1 MAEIKRFEG
10 SNVFNKPIGV
20 VRPSSAGVEAAQA
33 LSRAGTAMFEALY
46 EQEVIKQKELG
57 QQTGTQL
64 NIEIRDKDQNLVI
77 QPIPSGLSPVASKY
91 AQNVVDQRYVEKLN
105 LDMKNR
111 AQVLRAQYQNDPTG
125 FDDVYTQY
133 INETVK
139 NAGKYA
145 QQARDIGLTYGG
157 QNVAAL
163 TAEKLEFEDKND
175 AKNGLANLNQEI
187 DELRVITSAGQTPG
201 MSAARHN
208 NLVSEGGLID
218 QYIAKHGD
226 RLGSTAKSEL
236 INRANSAYFGG
247 QLADITTKL
256 EAALTTVNAFTA
268 EKITP
273 QYLRYMQDALRRGN
287 VSNLPQPVVAFLNE
301 FGFNNAFLQRKGMGR
316 LGEDLASKLAVIE
329 GNKQEI
335 SNKNKAERNL
345 NRIGQNI
352 AEGKFVSGEDAQTY
366 LVAADLGDA
375 YALANILPDVLE
387 KDEDGSF
394 KREDYEPI
402 RRLIFGRGG
411 LPQAALDLLGDPS
424 IVQDIVARDP
434 SMLRTLTNVYRQ
446 ATITNQGGFQ
456 QRTSRGLSDNA
467 VVFWNT
473 MDAYAN
479 SVRTMDTNA
488 FFAKYTEI
496 EQMPDATRKSII
508 KTQMK
513 EAGFKEGGLAE
524 FIYKSTGMDRND
536 SAQFAF
542 MESYADELVIMHGH
556 EKAAKILKRT
566 SKDLFVDSEI
576 VFGDFPTR
584 FDPNA
589 AFPDADERNVFADQV
604 LSQLFRHPEGSKMQL
619 GRDVF
624 LAPDPRE
631 GPVLPVY
638 TLVDRDGIAL
648 VVNGEPLQVNS
659 NQVLAT
665 RAARTKEDR
674 AKLQQ
679 EAIEAFEAKLRFE
692 DQMRSAYEAGSQ
704 SAKDFFLQGPLSSI
718 LDEETKSRIRDLD

>member
-20 VRPSSAGVEAAQA
+20 VRPSSAGVEGSQA

-77 QPIPSGLSPVASKY
+77 QPIPSGLSPVAAKY

-218 QYIAKHGD
+218 QYMAKHGD
-226 RLGSTAKSEL
+226 RLGGTAKSEL

-247 QLADITTKL
+247 QIADITTKL
-256 EAALTTVNAFTA
+256 EAALTTANAFTA

-335 SNKNKAERNL
+335 SNKNKAERNI
-345 NRIGQNI
+345 NRIAQNI
-352 AEGKFVSGEDAQTY
+352 ANNNFVSSKDAQTY
-366 LVAADLGDA
+366 LEAADLGDA
-375 YALANILPDVLE
+375 YALANILPDALE

-402 RRLIFGRGG
+402 RRLIFGKGG

-424 IVQDIVARDP
+424 IVQDIVARNP

-456 QRTSRGLSDNA
+456 QRTSRGLKPEA
-467 VVFWNT
+467 IIFWNT
-473 MDAYAN
+473 IDAYSN
-479 SVRTMDTNA
+479 SVSAMDTNA

-496 EQMPDATRKSII
+496 EQMSSQDKNNILSTQLARAG
-508 KTQMK
+508 KT
-513 EAGFKEGGLAE
+513 GGLSNNLSE
-524 FIYKSTGMDRND
+524 FILESTGMSPDD

-542 MESYADELVIMHGH
+542 MSNYADELIIIHGH

-566 SKDLFVDSEI
+566 SEDIFIEDEN
-576 VFGDFPTR
+576 VFGSFPTR
-584 FDPNA
+584 FSPNA
-589 AFPDADERNVFADQV
+589 AFPDIDERGIFAEQVTDQIN
-604 LSQLFRHPEGSKMQL
+604 RHPEGMNMML

-665 RAARTKEDR
+665 RAARTKQDR

-679 EAIEAFEAKLRFE
+679 DALKAFEARLRFE
-692 DQMRSAYEAGSQ
+692 RAVTEARAEEADDVDTMASQ
-704 SAKDFFLQGPLSSI
+704 LRFP
-718 LDEETKSRIRDLD
+718 

>member
-10 SNVFNKPIGV
+10 SNVFNQPIGV

-77 QPIPSGLSPVASKY
+77 QPIPSGLSPVAAKY

-111 AQVLRAQYQNDPTG
+111 AQVLRAQYQNDPEG

-145 QQARDIGLTYGG
+145 QQARDIGLTYGR

-163 TAEKLEFEDKND
+163 TAEKLEFEDKID

-226 RLGSTAKSEL
+226 RLGSTGKSEL

-256 EAALTTVNAFTA
+256 EAALTTANAFTA

-316 LGEDLASKLAVIE
+316 LAEDLASKLAVIE

-352 AEGKFVSGEDAQTY
+352 AKGKFVSGEDAQTY

-387 KDEDGSF
+387 KDEDGRF

-411 LPQAALDLLGDPS
+411 MPQSLKDLLGDRA

-446 ATITNQGGFQ
+446 ATITNQGGYQ
-456 QRTSRGLSDNA
+456 QRTSRGLSENA
-467 VVFWNT
+467 VIFWNT
-473 MDAYAN
+473 IDAYAN

-496 EQMPDATRKSII
+496 EQMPKGEADNII
-508 KTQMK
+508 KMQMK
-513 EAGFKEGGLAE
+513 SAGSDSLAD

-542 MESYADELVIMHGH
+542 MANYADELVIMHGH

-566 SKDLFVDSEI
+566 SEDIFIDSKI
-576 VFGDFPTR
+576 TFGNFPTR
-584 FDPNA
+584 FSPEA
-589 AFPDADERNVFADQV
+589 AFPDPDEMTTFLTSAAQQFARLPDADKYQFGVNA
-604 LSQLFRHPEGSKMQL
+604 
-619 GRDVF
+619 F

-631 GPVLPVY
+631 GPVLPSYVI
-638 TLVDRDGIAL
+638 VDQDGIPL
-648 VVNGEPLQVNS
+648 MVNGEPLIASS
-659 NQVLAT
+659 NPVLAY
-665 RAARTKEDR
+665 RAAQTKKDR
-674 AKLQQ
+674 AQLRQD
-679 EAIEAFEAKLRFE
+679 ALEAFEERLRFQNE
-692 DQMRSAYEAGSQ
+692 MKNAYESGSQ
-704 SAKDFFLQGPLSSI
+704 SVKDFFLEGPMSSI
-718 LDEETKSRIRDLD
+718 LNEETKSRIRDLD

>member
-20 VRPSSAGVEAAQA
+20 VRPSSAGVGAAQA
-33 LSRAGTAMFEALY
+33 LSRAGDAMFKASY

-57 QQTGTQL
+57 QQTGLTMNL
-64 NIEIRDKDQNLVI
+64 RDAEQNLVI
-77 QPIPSGLSPVASKY
+77 KSIPSGLSPVAARS
-91 AQNVVDQRYVEKLN
+91 AQGVVDRRYVESLN

-111 AQVLRAQYQNDPTG
+111 AANLRNQFENDPDG
-125 FDDVYTQY
+125 FDAAYTEY
-133 INETVK
+133 INETAK
-139 NAGKYA
+139 NAGRYS
-145 QQARDIGLTYGG
+145 QQAREIGLTYAG
-157 QNVAAL
+157 QNYAAL
-163 TAEKLEFEDKND
+163 TADKLEFEDRIDFN
-175 AKNGLANLNQEI
+175 NMFANLTQEI
-187 DELRVITSAGQTPG
+187 DEIGVLTAAGQT
-201 MSAARHN
+201 SAFANARFN
-208 NLVSEGGLID
+208 ELVKDGGSID
-218 QYIAKHGD
+218 QLVAKHGD
-226 RLGSTAKSEL
+226 RLGVTQGPELKNRVRTAF
-236 INRANSAYFGG
+236 YGG
-247 QLADITTKL
+247 QVQNLATQL
-256 EAALTTVNAFTA
+256 EAFHQAQNPYTA
-268 EKITP
+268 QSVVTN
-273 QYLRYMQDALRRGN
+273 YMRYVQDALRKGN
-287 VSNLPQPVVAFLNE
+287 VSSLPEAVAANLDQL
-301 FGFNNAFLQRKGMGR
+301 GFNDAFLQRPGMAR
-316 LGEDLASKLAVIE
+316 VRDNLASKLAVIE
-329 GNKQEI
+329 GNREEI
-335 SNKNKAERNL
+335 FNSNKAARNL
-345 NRIGQNI
+345 ERIGQTI
-352 AEGKFVSGEDAQTY
+352 QSGRPVSSTDAQTF
-366 LVAADLGDA
+366 LSSAGLTDA
-375 YALANILPDVLE
+375 YALANELPAILS
-387 KDEDGSF
+387 KNEDGSF
-394 KREDYEPI
+394 TNPQLEPI
-402 RRLIFGRGG
+402 RQIIFGRGG
-411 LPQAALDLLGDPS
+411 MPESMIDLLGDRA

-508 KTQMK
+508 KTQMNAANS
-513 EAGFKEGGLAE
+513 ESLAD
-524 FIYKSTGMDRND
+524 FIYESTGMSKDD

-576 VFGDFPTR
+576 VFGNFPTR
-584 FDPNA
+584 YDPNA

-604 LSQLFRHPEGSKMQL
+604 VTQLFRHPEGANMRL

-638 TLVDRDGIAL
+638 TMVDRDGIAL

-665 RAARTKEDR
+665 RAARTKQDR

-679 EAIEAFEAKLRFE
+679 DALEAFEARLRFE
-692 DQMRSAYEAGSQ
+692 RAVTEARAEEADDVDTMASQ
-704 SAKDFFLQGPLSSI
+704 LRFP
-718 LDEETKSRIRDLD
+718 

>member
-20 VRPSSAGVEAAQA
+20 VRPSSAGVGAAQA
-33 LSRAGTAMFEALY
+33 LSRAGDAMFKASY

-57 QQTGTQL
+57 QQTGLTMNL
-64 NIEIRDKDQNLVI
+64 RDAEQNLVI
-77 QPIPSGLSPVASKY
+77 KSIPSGLSPVAARS
-91 AQNVVDQRYVEKLN
+91 AQGVVDRRYIESLN

-111 AQVLRAQYQNDPTG
+111 AANLRNQFKNDPDG
-125 FDDVYTQY
+125 FDAAYTTY
-133 INETVK
+133 INETAK
-139 NAGKYA
+139 NAGRYS
-145 QQARDIGLTYGG
+145 QQAREIGLTYAG
-157 QNVAAL
+157 QNYAAL
-163 TAEKLEFEDKND
+163 TADKLEFEDRIDFN
-175 AKNGLANLNQEI
+175 NMFANLTQEI
-187 DELRVITSAGQTPG
+187 DEIGVLTAAGQT
-201 MSAARHN
+201 SAFANARFN
-208 NLVSEGGLID
+208 ELVKDGGSID
-218 QYIAKHGD
+218 QLVAKHGD
-226 RLGSTAKSEL
+226 RLGVTQGPELKNRVRTAF
-236 INRANSAYFGG
+236 YGG
-247 QLADITTKL
+247 QVQNLATQL
-256 EAALTTVNAFTA
+256 EAFHEAQNPYTA
-268 EKITP
+268 QSVVTN
-273 QYLRYMQDALRRGN
+273 YMRYVQDALRKGN
-287 VSNLPQPVVAFLNE
+287 VSSLPPAVAANLDQL
-301 FGFNNAFLQRKGMGR
+301 GFNDAFLQRPGMAR
-316 LGEDLASKLAVIE
+316 VRDNLASKLAVIE
-329 GNKQEI
+329 GNREEI
-335 SNKNKAERNL
+335 FNSNKAARNL
-345 NRIGQNI
+345 ERIGQTI
-352 AEGKFVSGEDAQTY
+352 QSGRPVSSTDAQTF
-366 LVAADLGDA
+366 LSSAGLTDA
-375 YALANILPDVLE
+375 YALANELPAILS
-387 KDEDGSF
+387 KNEDGSF
-394 KREDYEPI
+394 TNPQLEPI
-402 RRLIFGRGG
+402 RQIIFGRGG
-411 LPQAALDLLGDPS
+411 MPQSMIDLLGDRA

-513 EAGFKEGGLAE
+513 EAGINEGGLAE

-542 MESYADELVIMHGH
+542 IESYADELVIMHGH

-584 FDPNA
+584 YDPNA
-589 AFPDADERNVFADQV
+589 AFPDAEERNVFADQV
-604 LSQLFRHPEGSKMQL
+604 VSQLYRHPEGKNMRL

-648 VVNGEPLQVNS
+648 LVNGEPLQVSS

-665 RAARTKEDR
+665 RAARTKQDR
-674 AKLQQ
+674 AKL
-679 EAIEAFEAKLRFE
+679 EADALAAFEARLRFE
-692 DQMRSAYEAGSQ
+692 RAVTEARAEEADDVDTMASQ
-704 SAKDFFLQGPLSSI
+704 LRFP
-718 LDEETKSRIRDLD
+718 

>member
-1 MAEIKRFEG
+1 MAEIKRFKG

-20 VRPSSAGVEAAQA
+20 VRPSSAGVKAGQA
-33 LSRAGTAMFEALY
+33 LSRAGTAMFQALY

-77 QPIPSGLSPVASKY
+77 QPIPSGLSPVAAKY

-111 AQVLRAQYQNDPTG
+111 AQVLRAQYENDPDG
-125 FDDVYTQY
+125 FDSVYTQY
-133 INETVK
+133 ITETVK
-139 NAGKYA
+139 NAGKYS
-145 QQARDIGLTYGG
+145 QQARDIGLTYAG

-201 MSAARHN
+201 MSTARHN

-226 RLGSTAKSEL
+226 RVGNTAKSEL

-256 EAALTTVNAFTA
+256 EAALKAANAFTA
-268 EKITP
+268 EKVTP

-316 LGEDLASKLAVIE
+316 LGEDLASKLGVLE

-335 SNKNKAERNL
+335 SNKNEAERNIT
-345 NRIGQNI
+345 RIGQNI
-352 AEGKFVSGEDAQTY
+352 AEGKFVSGKDAQTY

-387 KDEDGSF
+387 KNEDGSF

-402 RRLIFGRGG
+402 RRLIFGKGG
-411 LPQAALDLLGDPS
+411 LPEAALDLLGDPS

-456 QRTSRGLSDNA
+456 QRTSRGLKPEA
-467 VVFWNT
+467 IIFWNT
-473 MDAYAN
+473 IDAYSN
-479 SVRTMDTNA
+479 SVGAMDTNA

-496 EQMPDATRKSII
+496 EQMSSQSRDNILSTQLARAGY
-508 KTQMK
+508 KT
-513 EAGFKEGGLAE
+513 GGIPANLSK
-524 FIYKSTGMDRND
+524 FILESTGMSADD

-542 MESYADELVIMHGH
+542 MSNYADELIIIHGH

-566 SKDLFVDSEI
+566 SEDIFIEDEN
-576 VFGDFPTR
+576 VFGSFPTR
-584 FDPNA
+584 FSPDA
-589 AFPDADERNVFADQV
+589 AFPDPDERSIFAEQV
-604 LSQLFRHPEGSKMQL
+604 VAQLERHPEGKNMMLS
-619 GRDVF
+619 RDVF

-648 VVNGEPLQVNS
+648 LVNGEPLQVNS
-659 NQVLAT
+659 NQVLAI
-665 RAARTKEDR
+665 RAARTKQDR
-674 AKLQQ
+674 AKLQ
-679 EAIEAFEAKLRFE
+679 ADALEAFEARLRFE
-692 DQMRSAYEAGSQ
+692 RAVTEARAEEADDVDTMASQ
-704 SAKDFFLQGPLSSI
+704 LRFP
-718 LDEETKSRIRDLD
+718 

>member
-10 SNVFNKPIGV
+10 SNVFNQPIGV

-77 QPIPSGLSPVASKY
+77 QPIPSGLSPVAAKY

-111 AQVLRAQYQNDPTG
+111 AQVLRAQYQNDPEG

-163 TAEKLEFEDKND
+163 TAEKLEFEDKID

-256 EAALTTVNAFTA
+256 EAALTTANAFTA

-316 LGEDLASKLAVIE
+316 LAEDLASKLAVIE

-352 AEGKFVSGEDAQTY
+352 AKGKLVSGEDAQTY

-387 KDEDGSF
+387 KDEDGRF

-411 LPQAALDLLGDPS
+411 MPQSLKDLLGDRA

-446 ATITNQGGFQ
+446 ATITNQGGYQ
-456 QRTSRGLSDNA
+456 QRTSRGLSENA
-467 VVFWNT
+467 VIFWNT
-473 MDAYAN
+473 IDAYAN

-496 EQMPDATRKSII
+496 EQMPKGEADNII
-508 KTQMK
+508 KMQMK
-513 EAGFKEGGLAE
+513 SAGSGSLAD

-542 MESYADELVIMHGH
+542 MANYADELVIMHGH

-566 SKDLFVDSEI
+566 SEDIFIDSKI
-576 VFGDFPTR
+576 TFGNFPSR
-584 FDPNA
+584 FSPEA
-589 AFPDADERNVFADQV
+589 AFPDPDEMTTFLTSAAQQFARLPDSDKYQFGV
-604 LSQLFRHPEGSKMQL
+604 NA
-619 GRDVF
+619 F

-631 GPVLPVY
+631 GPVLPSYVI
-638 TLVDRDGIAL
+638 VDQDGIPL
-648 VVNGEPLQVNS
+648 MVNGEPLIASS
-659 NQVLAT
+659 NPVLAY
-665 RAARTKEDR
+665 RAAQTKKDR
-674 AKLQQ
+674 AQLRQD
-679 EAIEAFEAKLRFE
+679 ALEAFEERLRFQNE
-692 DQMRSAYEAGSQ
+692 MKNAYESGSQ
-704 SAKDFFLQGPLSSI
+704 SVKDFFLEGPMSSI
-718 LDEETKSRIRDLD
+718 LNEETKSRIRDLD

>member
-1 MAEIKRFEG
+1 MAEIKRFQG
-10 SNVFNKPIGV
+10 SPVFNKPIGI
-20 VRPSSAGVEAAQA
+20 VRPSTAGVQAAQA
-33 LSRAGTAMFEALY
+33 LAKAGDAMFKASY

-57 QQTGTQL
+57 QETGL
-64 NIEIRDKDQNLVI
+64 SMEIRDEKQNLVI
-77 QPIPSGLSPVASKY
+77 KPIPSGLSPVAARS
-91 AQNVVDQRYVEKLN
+91 AQGVVDRRYVESLN
-105 LDMKNR
+105 VDMKTR
-111 AQVLRAQYQNDPTG
+111 AATLRNKYQNDPDG
-125 FDDVYTQY
+125 FDTAYTEY

-139 NAGKYA
+139 NAGRYS
-145 QQARDIGLTYGG
+145 QQAREIGLTYAG

-163 TAEKLEFEDKND
+163 TADKLEFEDRMDFN
-175 AKNGLANLNQEI
+175 NMFANLTQEI
-187 DELRVITSAGQTPG
+187 DEIGVLTAAGQT
-201 MSAARHN
+201 SAFANARFN
-208 NLVSEGGLID
+208 ELIRDGGRID
-218 QYIAKHGD
+218 QLVAKHGD
-226 RLGSTAKSEL
+226 RLGVTQGPELKNRVRTAF
-236 INRANSAYFGG
+236 YGG
-247 QLADITTKL
+247 QVQNLATQL
-256 EAALTTVNAFTA
+256 EAFHKAQNPFTSESVTT
-268 EKITP
+268 
-273 QYLRYMQDALRRGN
+273 QYMRYVQDALRKGN
-287 VSNLPQPVVAFLNE
+287 VSSLPEAVAANLDQL
-301 FGFNNAFLQRKGMGR
+301 GFNDAFLQRPGMAR
-316 LGEDLASKLAVIE
+316 VRDNLASKLAVIE
-329 GNKQEI
+329 GNREEI
-335 SNKNKAERNL
+335 FNSNKAARNL
-345 NRIGQNI
+345 ERIAQTIQSGRP
-352 AEGKFVSGEDAQTY
+352 VSGTDAQT
-366 LVAADLGDA
+366 LLSAAGLPDA
-375 YALANILPDVLE
+375 YALANELPAILS
-387 KDEDGSF
+387 KNEDGSF
-394 KREDYEPI
+394 TNPQLEPI
-402 RRLIFGRGG
+402 RQIIFGRGG
-411 LPQAALDLLGDPS
+411 MPQSMIDLLGDRA

-434 SMLRTLTNVYRQ
+434 NMLRTLTNVYRQ

-496 EQMPDATRKSII
+496 EQMPDATRNSII

-513 EAGFKEGGLAE
+513 EAGIKEGGLAE

-556 EKAAKILKRT
+556 EKAAKILRRT

-584 FDPNA
+584 YDPNA

-604 LSQLFRHPEGSKMQL
+604 VSQLYRHPEGKNMKL

-648 VVNGEPLQVNS
+648 LVNGEPLQINS

-665 RAARTKEDR
+665 RAAQTKQDR
-674 AKLQQ
+674 AKLQ
-679 EAIEAFEAKLRFE
+679 ADALEAFEARLRFE
-692 DQMRSAYEAGSQ
+692 RAVTEARAEAADDVDTMASQ
-704 SAKDFFLQGPLSSI
+704 LRFP
-718 LDEETKSRIRDLD
+718 

>member
-20 VRPSSAGVEAAQA
+20 VRPSSAGVGAAQA
-33 LSRAGTAMFEALY
+33 LSRAGDAMFKASY

-57 QQTGTQL
+57 QQTGLTMNL
-64 NIEIRDKDQNLVI
+64 RDAEQNLVI
-77 QPIPSGLSPVASKY
+77 KSIPSGLSPVAARS
-91 AQNVVDQRYVEKLN
+91 AQGVVDRRYIESLN

-111 AQVLRAQYQNDPTG
+111 AANLRNQFKNDPDG
-125 FDDVYTQY
+125 FDAAYTTY
-133 INETVK
+133 INETAK
-139 NAGKYA
+139 NAGRYS
-145 QQARDIGLTYGG
+145 QQAREIGLTYAG
-157 QNVAAL
+157 QNYAAL
-163 TAEKLEFEDKND
+163 TADKLEFEDRIDFN
-175 AKNGLANLNQEI
+175 NMFANLTQEI
-187 DELRVITSAGQTPG
+187 DEIGVLTAAGQT
-201 MSAARHN
+201 SAFANARFN
-208 NLVSEGGLID
+208 ELVKDGGSID
-218 QYIAKHGD
+218 QLVAKHGD
-226 RLGSTAKSEL
+226 RLGVTQGPELKNRVRTAF
-236 INRANSAYFGG
+236 YGG
-247 QLADITTKL
+247 QVQNLATQL
-256 EAALTTVNAFTA
+256 EAFHEAQNPYTA
-268 EKITP
+268 QSVVTN
-273 QYLRYMQDALRRGN
+273 YMRYVQDALRKGN
-287 VSNLPQPVVAFLNE
+287 VSSLPPAVAANLDQL
-301 FGFNNAFLQRKGMGR
+301 GFNDAFLQRPGMAR
-316 LGEDLASKLAVIE
+316 VRDNLASKLAVIE
-329 GNKQEI
+329 GNREEI
-335 SNKNKAERNL
+335 FNSNKAARNIE
-345 NRIGQNI
+345 RIGQTI
-352 AEGKFVSGEDAQTY
+352 QSGRPVSGTDAQTF
-366 LVAADLGDA
+366 LSSAGLTDA
-375 YALANILPDVLE
+375 YALANELPAILS
-387 KDEDGSF
+387 KNEDGSF
-394 KREDYEPI
+394 TNPQLEPI
-402 RRLIFGRGG
+402 RQIIFGRGG
-411 LPQAALDLLGDPS
+411 MPQSMIDLLGDRA

-513 EAGFKEGGLAE
+513 EAGINEGGLAE

-542 MESYADELVIMHGH
+542 IESYADELVIMHGH

-584 FDPNA
+584 YDPNA
-589 AFPDADERNVFADQV
+589 AFPDAEERNVFADQV
-604 LSQLFRHPEGSKMQL
+604 VSQLYRHPEGKNMRL

-648 VVNGEPLQVNS
+648 LVNGEPLQVSS

-665 RAARTKEDR
+665 RAARTKQDR
-674 AKLQQ
+674 AKL
-679 EAIEAFEAKLRFE
+679 EADALAAFEARLRFE
-692 DQMRSAYEAGSQ
+692 RAVTEARAEEADDVDTMASQ
-704 SAKDFFLQGPLSSI
+704 LRFP
-718 LDEETKSRIRDLD
+718 

>member
-10 SNVFNKPIGV
+10 SNVFNQPIGV

-33 LSRAGTAMFEALY
+33 LSRAGDAMFKASY

-57 QQTGTQL
+57 QQTGLTMNL
-64 NIEIRDKDQNLVI
+64 RDAEQNLVI
-77 QPIPSGLSPVASKY
+77 KSIPSGLSPVAARS
-91 AQNVVDQRYVEKLN
+91 AQGVVDRRYIESLN

-111 AQVLRAQYQNDPTG
+111 AANLRNQFKNDPDG
-125 FDDVYTQY
+125 FDAAYTTY
-133 INETVK
+133 INETAK
-139 NAGKYA
+139 NAGRYS
-145 QQARDIGLTYGG
+145 QQAREIGLTYAG
-157 QNVAAL
+157 QNYAAL
-163 TAEKLEFEDKND
+163 TADKLEFEDRIDFN
-175 AKNGLANLNQEI
+175 NMFANLTQEI
-187 DELRVITSAGQTPG
+187 DEIGVLTAAGQT
-201 MSAARHN
+201 SAFANARFN
-208 NLVSEGGLID
+208 ELVKDGGSID
-218 QYIAKHGD
+218 QLVAKHGD
-226 RLGSTAKSEL
+226 RLGVTQGPELKNRVRTAF
-236 INRANSAYFGG
+236 YGG
-247 QLADITTKL
+247 QVQNLATQL
-256 EAALTTVNAFTA
+256 EAFHEAQNPYTA
-268 EKITP
+268 QSVVTN
-273 QYLRYMQDALRRGN
+273 YMRYVQDALRKGN
-287 VSNLPQPVVAFLNE
+287 VSSLPPAVAANLDQL
-301 FGFNNAFLQRKGMGR
+301 GFNDAFLQRPGMAR
-316 LGEDLASKLAVIE
+316 VRDNLASKLAVIE
-329 GNKQEI
+329 GNREEI
-335 SNKNKAERNL
+335 FNSNKAARNIE
-345 NRIGQNI
+345 RIGQTI
-352 AEGKFVSGEDAQTY
+352 QSGRPVSGTDAQTF
-366 LVAADLGDA
+366 LSSAGLTDA
-375 YALANILPDVLE
+375 YALANELPAILS
-387 KDEDGSF
+387 KNEDGSF
-394 KREDYEPI
+394 TNPQLEPI
-402 RRLIFGRGG
+402 RQIIFGRGG
-411 LPQAALDLLGDPS
+411 MPQSMIDLLGDRA

-513 EAGFKEGGLAE
+513 EAGIKEGGLEE
-524 FIYKSTGMDRND
+524 FIYESTGMDRND

-542 MESYADELVIMHGH
+542 IESYADELVIMHGH

-584 FDPNA
+584 YDPNA
-589 AFPDADERNVFADQV
+589 AFPDAEERNVFADQV
-604 LSQLFRHPEGSKMQL
+604 ISQLYRHPEGKNMRL

-648 VVNGEPLQVNS
+648 LVNGEPLQVSS

-665 RAARTKEDR
+665 RAARTKQDR
-674 AKLQQ
+674 AKL
-679 EAIEAFEAKLRFE
+679 EADALAAFEARLRFE
-692 DQMRSAYEAGSQ
+692 RAVTEARAEEADDVDTMASQ
-704 SAKDFFLQGPLSSI
+704 LRFP
-718 LDEETKSRIRDLD
+718 

>member
-20 VRPSSAGVEAAQA
+20 VRPSSAGVGAAQA
-33 LSRAGTAMFEALY
+33 LSRAGDAMFKASY

-57 QQTGTQL
+57 QQTGLTMNL
-64 NIEIRDKDQNLVI
+64 RDAEQNLVI
-77 QPIPSGLSPVASKY
+77 KSIPSGLSPVAARS
-91 AQNVVDQRYVEKLN
+91 AQGVVDRRYIESLN

-111 AQVLRAQYQNDPTG
+111 AANLRNQFKNDPDG
-125 FDDVYTQY
+125 FDAAYTTY
-133 INETVK
+133 INETAK
-139 NAGKYA
+139 NAGRYS
-145 QQARDIGLTYGG
+145 QQAREIGLTYAG
-157 QNVAAL
+157 QNYAAL
-163 TAEKLEFEDKND
+163 TADKLEFEDRIDFN
-175 AKNGLANLNQEI
+175 NMFANLTQEI
-187 DELRVITSAGQTPG
+187 DEIGVLTAAGQT
-201 MSAARHN
+201 SAFANARFN
-208 NLVSEGGLID
+208 ELVKDGGSID
-218 QYIAKHGD
+218 QLVAKHGD
-226 RLGSTAKSEL
+226 RLGVTQGPELKNRVRTAF
-236 INRANSAYFGG
+236 YGG
-247 QLADITTKL
+247 QVQNLATQL
-256 EAALTTVNAFTA
+256 EAFHEAQNPYTA
-268 EKITP
+268 QSVVTN
-273 QYLRYMQDALRRGN
+273 YMRYVQDALRKGN
-287 VSNLPQPVVAFLNE
+287 VSSLPPAVAANLDQL
-301 FGFNNAFLQRKGMGR
+301 GFNDAFLQRPGMAR
-316 LGEDLASKLAVIE
+316 VRDNLASKLAVIE
-329 GNKQEI
+329 GNREEI
-335 SNKNKAERNL
+335 FNSNKAARNIE
-345 NRIGQNI
+345 RIGQTI
-352 AEGKFVSGEDAQTY
+352 QSGRPVSGTDAQTF
-366 LVAADLGDA
+366 LSSAGLTDA
-375 YALANILPDVLE
+375 YALANELPAILS
-387 KDEDGSF
+387 KNEDGSF
-394 KREDYEPI
+394 TNPQLEPI
-402 RRLIFGRGG
+402 RQIIFGRGG
-411 LPQAALDLLGDPS
+411 MPQSMIDLLGDRA

-513 EAGFKEGGLAE
+513 EAGINEGGLAE

-542 MESYADELVIMHGH
+542 IESYADELVIMHGH

-584 FDPNA
+584 YDPNA
-589 AFPDADERNVFADQV
+589 AFPDAEERNVFADQV
-604 LSQLFRHPEGSKMQL
+604 VSQLYRHPEGKNMRL

-648 VVNGEPLQVNS
+648 LVNGEPLQVSS

-665 RAARTKEDR
+665 RAARTKQDR
-674 AKLQQ
+674 AKL
-679 EAIEAFEAKLRFE
+679 EADALAAFEARLRFE
-692 DQMRSAYEAGSQ
+692 RAVTEARAEEANDVDTMASQ
-704 SAKDFFLQGPLSSI
+704 LRFP
-718 LDEETKSRIRDLD
+718 

>member
-20 VRPSSAGVEAAQA
+20 VRPSSAGVGAAQA
-33 LSRAGTAMFEALY
+33 LSRAGDAMFKASY

-57 QQTGTQL
+57 QQTGLTMNL
-64 NIEIRDKDQNLVI
+64 RDAEQNLVI
-77 QPIPSGLSPVASKY
+77 KSIPSGLSPVAARS
-91 AQNVVDQRYVEKLN
+91 AQGVVDRRYVESLN

-111 AQVLRAQYQNDPTG
+111 AANLRNQFENDPDG
-125 FDDVYTQY
+125 FDAAYTEY
-133 INETVK
+133 INETAK
-139 NAGKYA
+139 NAGRYS
-145 QQARDIGLTYGG
+145 QQAREIGLTYAG
-157 QNVAAL
+157 QNYAAL
-163 TAEKLEFEDKND
+163 TADKLEFEDRIDFN
-175 AKNGLANLNQEI
+175 NMFANLTQEI
-187 DELRVITSAGQTPG
+187 DEIGVLTAAGQT
-201 MSAARHN
+201 SAFANARFN
-208 NLVSEGGLID
+208 ELVKDGGSID
-218 QYIAKHGD
+218 QLVAKHGD
-226 RLGSTAKSEL
+226 RLGVTQGPELKNRVRTAF
-236 INRANSAYFGG
+236 YGG
-247 QLADITTKL
+247 QVQNLATQL
-256 EAALTTVNAFTA
+256 EAFHQAQNPYTA
-268 EKITP
+268 QSVVTN
-273 QYLRYMQDALRRGN
+273 YMRYVQDALRKGN
-287 VSNLPQPVVAFLNE
+287 VSSLPEAVAANLDQL
-301 FGFNNAFLQRKGMGR
+301 GFNDAFLQRPGMAR
-316 LGEDLASKLAVIE
+316 VRDNLASKLAVIE
-329 GNKQEI
+329 GNREEI
-335 SNKNKAERNL
+335 FNSNKAARNL
-345 NRIGQNI
+345 ERIGQTI
-352 AEGKFVSGEDAQTY
+352 QSGRPVSSTDAQTF
-366 LVAADLGDA
+366 LSSAGLTDA
-375 YALANILPDVLE
+375 YALANELPAILS
-387 KDEDGSF
+387 KNEDGSF
-394 KREDYEPI
+394 TNPQLEPI
-402 RRLIFGRGG
+402 RQIIFGRGG
-411 LPQAALDLLGDPS
+411 MPESMIDLLGDRA

-508 KTQMK
+508 KTQMNAANS
-513 EAGFKEGGLAE
+513 ESLAD
-524 FIYKSTGMDRND
+524 FIYESTGMSKDD

-576 VFGDFPTR
+576 VFGNFPTR
-584 FDPNA
+584 YDPNA

-604 LSQLFRHPEGSKMQL
+604 VTQLFRHPEGANMRL

-665 RAARTKEDR
+665 RAARTKQDR

-679 EAIEAFEAKLRFE
+679 DALEAFEARRRFERAVTEARAEEADDVDTMASQLRF
-692 DQMRSAYEAGSQ
+692 
-704 SAKDFFLQGPLSSI
+704 P
-718 LDEETKSRIRDLD
+718 

>member
-20 VRPSSAGVEAAQA
+20 VRPSSAGVGAAQA
-33 LSRAGTAMFEALY
+33 LSRAGDAMFKASY

-57 QQTGTQL
+57 QQTGLTMNL
-64 NIEIRDKDQNLVI
+64 RDAEQNLVI
-77 QPIPSGLSPVASKY
+77 KSIPSGLSPVAARS
-91 AQNVVDQRYVEKLN
+91 AQGVVDRRYVESLN

-111 AQVLRAQYQNDPTG
+111 AANLRNQFENDPDG
-125 FDDVYTQY
+125 FDAAYTEY
-133 INETVK
+133 INETAK
-139 NAGKYA
+139 NAGRYS
-145 QQARDIGLTYGG
+145 QQAREIGLTYAG
-157 QNVAAL
+157 QNYAAL
-163 TAEKLEFEDKND
+163 TADKLEFEDRIDFN
-175 AKNGLANLNQEI
+175 NMFANLTQEI
-187 DELRVITSAGQTPG
+187 DEIGVLTAAGQT
-201 MSAARHN
+201 SAFANARFN
-208 NLVSEGGLID
+208 ELVKDGGSID
-218 QYIAKHGD
+218 QLVAKHGD
-226 RLGSTAKSEL
+226 RLGVTQGPELKNRVRTAF
-236 INRANSAYFGG
+236 YGG
-247 QLADITTKL
+247 QVQNLATQL
-256 EAALTTVNAFTA
+256 EAFHQAQNPYTA
-268 EKITP
+268 QSVVTN
-273 QYLRYMQDALRRGN
+273 YMRYVQDALRKGN
-287 VSNLPQPVVAFLNE
+287 VSSLPEAVAANLDQL
-301 FGFNNAFLQRKGMGR
+301 GFNDAFLQRPGMAR
-316 LGEDLASKLAVIE
+316 VRDNLASKLAVIE
-329 GNKQEI
+329 GNREEI
-335 SNKNKAERNL
+335 FNSNKAARNL
-345 NRIGQNI
+345 ERIGQTI
-352 AEGKFVSGEDAQTY
+352 QSGRPVSSTDAQTF
-366 LVAADLGDA
+366 LSSAGLTDA
-375 YALANILPDVLE
+375 YALANELPAILS
-387 KDEDGSF
+387 KNEDGSF
-394 KREDYEPI
+394 TNPQLEPI
-402 RRLIFGRGG
+402 RQIIFGRGG
-411 LPQAALDLLGDPS
+411 MPESMIDLLGDRA

-508 KTQMK
+508 KTQMNAANS
-513 EAGFKEGGLAE
+513 ESLAD
-524 FIYKSTGMDRND
+524 FIYESTGMSKDD

-576 VFGDFPTR
+576 VFGNFPTR
-584 FDPNA
+584 YDPNA

-604 LSQLFRHPEGSKMQL
+604 VTQLFRHPEGANMRL

-665 RAARTKEDR
+665 RAARTKQDR

-679 EAIEAFEAKLRFE
+679 DALEAFEARLRFE
-692 DQMRSAYEAGSQ
+692 RAVTEARAEEADDVDTMASQ
-704 SAKDFFLQGPLSSI
+704 LRFP
-718 LDEETKSRIRDLD
+718 

>member
-20 VRPSSAGVEAAQA
+20 VRPSSAGVGAAQA
-33 LSRAGTAMFEALY
+33 LSRAGDAMFKASY

-57 QQTGTQL
+57 QQTGLTMNL
-64 NIEIRDKDQNLVI
+64 RDAEQNLVI
-77 QPIPSGLSPVASKY
+77 KSIPSGLSPVAARS
-91 AQNVVDQRYVEKLN
+91 AQGVVDRRYVESLN

-111 AQVLRAQYQNDPTG
+111 AANLRNQFENDPDG
-125 FDDVYTQY
+125 FDAAYTEY
-133 INETVK
+133 INETAK
-139 NAGKYA
+139 NAGRYS
-145 QQARDIGLTYGG
+145 QQAREIGLTYAG
-157 QNVAAL
+157 QNYAAL
-163 TAEKLEFEDKND
+163 TADKLEFEDRIDFN
-175 AKNGLANLNQEI
+175 NMFANLTQEI
-187 DELRVITSAGQTPG
+187 DEIGVLTAAGQT
-201 MSAARHN
+201 SAFANARFN
-208 NLVSEGGLID
+208 ELVKDGGSID
-218 QYIAKHGD
+218 QLVAKHGD
-226 RLGSTAKSEL
+226 RLGVTQGPELKNRVRTAF
-236 INRANSAYFGG
+236 YGG
-247 QLADITTKL
+247 QVQNLATQL
-256 EAALTTVNAFTA
+256 EAFHQAQNPYTA
-268 EKITP
+268 QSVVTN
-273 QYLRYMQDALRRGN
+273 YMRYVQDALRKGN
-287 VSNLPQPVVAFLNE
+287 VSSLPEAVAANLDQL
-301 FGFNNAFLQRKGMGR
+301 GFNDAFLQRPGMAR
-316 LGEDLASKLAVIE
+316 VRDNLASKLAVIE
-329 GNKQEI
+329 GNREEI
-335 SNKNKAERNL
+335 FNSNKAARNL
-345 NRIGQNI
+345 ERIGQTI
-352 AEGKFVSGEDAQTY
+352 QSGRPVSSTDAQTF
-366 LVAADLGDA
+366 LSSAGLTDA
-375 YALANILPDVLE
+375 YALANELPAILS
-387 KDEDGSF
+387 KNEDGSF
-394 KREDYEPI
+394 TNPQLEPI
-402 RRLIFGRGG
+402 RQIIFGRGG
-411 LPQAALDLLGDPS
+411 MPESMIDLLGDRA

-508 KTQMK
+508 KTQMNAANS
-513 EAGFKEGGLAE
+513 ESLAD
-524 FIYKSTGMDRND
+524 FIYESTGMSKDD

-576 VFGDFPTR
+576 VFGNFPTR
-584 FDPNA
+584 YDPNA

-604 LSQLFRHPEGSKMQL
+604 VTQLFRHPEGANMRL

-665 RAARTKEDR
+665 RAARTKQDR

-679 EAIEAFEAKLRFE
+679 DALEAFEARLRFE
-692 DQMRSAYEAGSQ
+692 RAVTEARAEEADYVDTMASQ
-704 SAKDFFLQGPLSSI
+704 LRFP
-718 LDEETKSRIRDLD
+718 

>member
-20 VRPSSAGVEAAQA
+20 VRPSSAGVGAAQA
-33 LSRAGTAMFEALY
+33 LSRAGDAMFKASY

-57 QQTGTQL
+57 QQTGLTMNL
-64 NIEIRDKDQNLVI
+64 RDAEQNLVI
-77 QPIPSGLSPVASKY
+77 KSIPSGLSPVAARS
-91 AQNVVDQRYVEKLN
+91 AQGVVDRRYVESLN

-111 AQVLRAQYQNDPTG
+111 AANLRNQFENDPDG
-125 FDDVYTQY
+125 FDAAYTEY
-133 INETVK
+133 INETAK
-139 NAGKYA
+139 NAGRYS
-145 QQARDIGLTYGG
+145 QQAREIGLTYAG
-157 QNVAAL
+157 QNYAAL
-163 TAEKLEFEDKND
+163 TADKLEFEDRIDFN
-175 AKNGLANLNQEI
+175 NMFANLTQEI
-187 DELRVITSAGQTPG
+187 DEIGVLTAAGKTSAF
-201 MSAARHN
+201 ANARFN
-208 NLVSEGGLID
+208 ELVKDGGSID
-218 QYIAKHGD
+218 QLVAKHGD
-226 RLGSTAKSEL
+226 RLGVTQGPELKNRVRTAF
-236 INRANSAYFGG
+236 YGG
-247 QLADITTKL
+247 QVQNLATQL
-256 EAALTTVNAFTA
+256 EAFHQAQNPYTA
-268 EKITP
+268 QSVVTN
-273 QYLRYMQDALRRGN
+273 YMRYVQDALRKGN
-287 VSNLPQPVVAFLNE
+287 VSSLPEAVAANLDQL
-301 FGFNNAFLQRKGMGR
+301 GFNDAFLQRPGMAR
-316 LGEDLASKLAVIE
+316 VRDNLASKLAVIE
-329 GNKQEI
+329 GNREEI
-335 SNKNKAERNL
+335 FNSNKAARNL
-345 NRIGQNI
+345 ERIGQTI
-352 AEGKFVSGEDAQTY
+352 QSGRPVSSTDAQTF
-366 LVAADLGDA
+366 LSSAGLTNA
-375 YALANILPDVLE
+375 YALANELPAILS
-387 KDEDGSF
+387 KNEDGSF
-394 KREDYEPI
+394 TNPQLEPI
-402 RRLIFGRGG
+402 RQIIFGRGG
-411 LPQAALDLLGDPS
+411 MPESMIDLLGDRA

-508 KTQMK
+508 KTQMNAANS
-513 EAGFKEGGLAE
+513 ESLAD
-524 FIYKSTGMDRND
+524 FIYESTGMSKDD

-576 VFGDFPTR
+576 VFGNFPTR
-584 FDPNA
+584 YDPNA

-604 LSQLFRHPEGSKMQL
+604 VTQLFRHPEGANMRL

-665 RAARTKEDR
+665 RAARTKQDR

-679 EAIEAFEAKLRFE
+679 DALEAFEARLRFE
-692 DQMRSAYEAGSQ
+692 RAVTEARAEEADDVDTMASQ
-704 SAKDFFLQGPLSSI
+704 LRFP
-718 LDEETKSRIRDLD
+718 

>member
-20 VRPSSAGVEAAQA
+20 VRPSSAGVGAAQA
-33 LSRAGTAMFEALY
+33 LSRAGDAMFKASY

-57 QQTGTQL
+57 QQTGLTMNL
-64 NIEIRDKDQNLVI
+64 RDAEQNLVI
-77 QPIPSGLSPVASKY
+77 KSIPSGLSPVAARS
-91 AQNVVDQRYVEKLN
+91 AQGVVDRRYVESLN

-111 AQVLRAQYQNDPTG
+111 AANLRNQFENDPDG
-125 FDDVYTQY
+125 FDAAYTEY
-133 INETVK
+133 INETAK
-139 NAGKYA
+139 NAGRYS
-145 QQARDIGLTYGG
+145 QQAREIGLTYAG
-157 QNVAAL
+157 QNYAAL
-163 TAEKLEFEDKND
+163 TADKLEFEDRIDFN
-175 AKNGLANLNQEI
+175 NMFANLTQEI
-187 DELRVITSAGQTPG
+187 DEIGVLTAAGQTY
-201 MSAARHN
+201 AFANARFN
-208 NLVSEGGLID
+208 ELVKDGGSID
-218 QYIAKHGD
+218 QLVAKHGD
-226 RLGSTAKSEL
+226 RLGVTQGPELKNRVRTAF
-236 INRANSAYFGG
+236 YGG
-247 QLADITTKL
+247 QVQNLATQL
-256 EAALTTVNAFTA
+256 EAFHQAQNPYTA
-268 EKITP
+268 QSVVTN
-273 QYLRYMQDALRRGN
+273 YMRYVQDALRKGN
-287 VSNLPQPVVAFLNE
+287 VSSLPEAVAANLDQL
-301 FGFNNAFLQRKGMGR
+301 GFNDAFLQRPGMAR
-316 LGEDLASKLAVIE
+316 VRDNLASKLAVIE
-329 GNKQEI
+329 GNREEI
-335 SNKNKAERNL
+335 FNSNKAARNL
-345 NRIGQNI
+345 ERIGQTI
-352 AEGKFVSGEDAQTY
+352 QSGRPVSSTDAQTF
-366 LVAADLGDA
+366 LSSAGLTDA
-375 YALANILPDVLE
+375 YALANELPAILS
-387 KDEDGSF
+387 KNEDGSF
-394 KREDYEPI
+394 TNPQLEPI
-402 RRLIFGRGG
+402 RQIIFGRGG
-411 LPQAALDLLGDPS
+411 MPESMIDLLGDRA

-508 KTQMK
+508 KTQMNAANS
-513 EAGFKEGGLAE
+513 ESLAD
-524 FIYKSTGMDRND
+524 FIYESTGMSKDD

-576 VFGDFPTR
+576 VFGNFPTR
-584 FDPNA
+584 YDPNA

-604 LSQLFRHPEGSKMQL
+604 VTQLFRHPEGANMRL

-665 RAARTKEDR
+665 RAARTKQDR

-679 EAIEAFEAKLRFE
+679 DALEAFEARLRFE
-692 DQMRSAYEAGSQ
+692 RAVTEARAEEADDVDTMASQ
-704 SAKDFFLQGPLSSI
+704 LRFP
-718 LDEETKSRIRDLD
+718 

>member
-1 MAEIKRFEG
+1 MAEIKRFQG
-10 SNVFNKPIGV
+10 STVFNKPIGI
-20 VRPSSAGVEAAQA
+20 VRPSSAGVGAAQQ
-33 LSRAGTAMFEALY
+33 LSKAGDAMFKASY

-57 QQTGTQL
+57 QQTGLTM
-64 NIEIRDKDQNLVI
+64 EIRDAEQNLVI
-77 QPIPSGLSPVASKY
+77 KPIPSGLSPVAARS
-91 AQNVVDQRYVEKLN
+91 AQGIVDRRYVESLN

-111 AQVLRAQYQNDPTG
+111 AAALRNDYQNDPDG
-125 FDDVYTQY
+125 FDTAYTEY

-139 NAGKYA
+139 NAGRYS
-145 QQARDIGLTYGG
+145 QQAREIGLTYAG

-163 TAEKLEFEDKND
+163 TADKLEFEDRMDFN
-175 AKNGLANLNQEI
+175 NMFANLTQEI
-187 DELRVITSAGQTPG
+187 DELGVLTAAGQT
-201 MSAARHN
+201 SAFAN
-208 NLVSEGGLID
+208 ATFDDLVRDGGRID
-218 QYIAKHGD
+218 QLVAKHGD
-226 RLGSTAKSEL
+226 RLGVTQGPELKNRVRTAF
-236 INRANSAYFGG
+236 YGG
-247 QLADITTKL
+247 QVQNLATQLETFHKL
-256 EAALTTVNAFTA
+256 QNSYTA
-268 EKITP
+268 QSVVTN
-273 QYLRYMQDALRRGN
+273 YMRYVQDALRKGN
-287 VSNLPQPVVAFLNE
+287 VSSLPPAVAANLDQL
-301 FGFNNAFLQRKGMGR
+301 GFNDAFLQRPGMAR
-316 LGEDLASKLAVIE
+316 VRDNLASKLAVIE
-329 GNKQEI
+329 GNREEI
-335 SNKNKAERNL
+335 FNSNKASRNL
-345 NRIGQNI
+345 ERIAQTIQSGRP
-352 AEGKFVSGEDAQTY
+352 VSGTDAQTY
-366 LVAADLGDA
+366 LTYAGFPDA
-375 YALANILPDVLE
+375 YALGALMPEILQ
-387 KDEDGSF
+387 KKKDGSPGF
-394 KREDYEPI
+394 EREDLEPI
-402 RRLIFGRGG
+402 RQIIFGRGG
-411 LPQAALDLLGDPS
+411 MPQSMIDLLGDRA

-479 SVRTMDTNA
+479 SVSAMDTNA

-513 EAGFKEGGLAE
+513 EAGIKEGGLAE

-566 SKDLFVDSEI
+566 SKDLFVDSKI

-589 AFPDADERNVFADQV
+589 AFPDADERNIFADQV
-604 LSQLFRHPEGSKMQL
+604 LTQLFRHPEGKNMKL

-648 VVNGEPLQVNS
+648 VVNGEPLQVSS

-665 RAARTKEDR
+665 RAARIKQDR
-674 AKLQQ
+674 AKLQ
-679 EAIEAFEAKLRFE
+679 ADALEAFEARLRFE
-692 DQMRSAYEAGSQ
+692 RAVTAGRAEEA
-704 SAKDFFLQGPLSSI
+704 ADM
-718 LDEETKSRIRDLD
+718 DRIAVEARKFR